1 MTQSGPSKKPQ
12 PAAAKPVEAEVE
24 APKKTKLEELLDRL
38 KEEKPALYEQYVNAA
53 KNKRPVWVYPDLTLR
68 IG

>member
-1 MTQSGPSKKPQ
+1 MTQSEPSKKPQ
-12 PAAAKPVEAEVE
+12 PAVAKAVEAE

>member
-1 MTQSGPSKKPQ
+1 V
-12 PAAAKPVEAEVE
+12 AKAVEAE

>member
-12 PAAAKPVEAEVE
+12 PAAAKAVEAE